1 MAAPALPFL
10 GLMLSECVLLTHARA
25 SLMLCSITFTIEGN
39 PNLRPS
45 PIDPDTK
52 LINHD
57 KYVKLSKIASD
68 FQRFQVVSPAT
79 LLDLALKT
87 CQPYN
92 LGEIPEVQKFLKKV
106 LNDKGSGSVDALY
119 RKSCELAHS
128 LPTR

>member
-1 MAAPALPFL
+1 
-10 GLMLSECVLLTHARA
+10 
-25 SLMLCSITFTIEGN
+25 MLCSITFTIEGN

-79 LLDLALKT
+79 LLDLALK
-87 CQPYN
+87 QMSAIQLRRNP
-92 LGEIPEVQKFLKKV
+92 
-106 LNDKGSGSVDALY
+106 
-119 RKSCELAHS
+119 
-128 LPTR
+128 